1 MLREISAVKTWV
13 NDYEAAVEINDELSI
28 VNDFF
33 LSGDAT
39 EEEVDEV
46 YAKLLKS
53 VETLEFR
60 NMMRDEEDSLN
71 VVININSGAG
81 GTESCDWAEMLLRMY
96 TRWAERNNYSIKL
109 LDRQEGDVVG
119 VKSVSIELDGPYA
132 YGYLKS
138 EIGVHRLVRLSPFD
152 SANRRHTT
160 FASVFAYP
168 IINDDIVIEVN
179 PADISWDTYRSG
191 GHGGQNVNK
200 VETAVRLHHAP
211 SGIVVECQVT
221 RFQAQNKE
229 MAMRMLK
236 SRLYQLELEKKRE
249 RLAEIEGTK
258 KKIEW
263 GSQIRSYVLQPYKMV
278 KDLRTGCETS
288 NVNAVLDGE
297 IDDFIKA
304 YLMDGN
310 R

>member
-1 MLREISAVKTWV
+1 MREISALKAWV
-13 NDYEAAVEINDELSI
+13 GDYEKAVEQSEDLM
-28 VNDFF
+28 VMNDFYA
-33 LSGDAT
+33 SGDAT
-39 EEEVDEV
+39 EEELDESFQH
-46 YAKLLKS
+46 LLKS

-60 NMMRDEEDSLN
+60 NMMRDEEDALN

-96 TRWAERNNYSIKL
+96 TRWAERNNYAIKL

-152 SANRRHTT
+152 AANRRHTT

-168 IINDDIVIEVN
+168 IINDDIVIDVN
-179 PADISWDTYRSG
+179 PSDISWDTYRSG

-200 VETAVRLHHAP
+200 VETAVRLHHHP

-229 MAMRMLK
+229 MALRMLK
-236 SRLYQLELEKKRE
+236 SRLYQLELEKKRQK
-249 RLAEIEGTK
+249 LADIESTK
-258 KKIEW
+258 KRIEW
-263 GSQIRSYVLQPYKMV
+263 GSQIRSYVMQPYKMV
-278 KDLRTGCETS
+278 KDLRTGFETA

-297 IDDFIKA
+297 IDDFIKEF
-304 YLMDGN
+304 LMS
-310 R
+310 RK

>member
-1 MLREISAVKTWV
+1 MREISALKTWV
-13 NDYEAAVEINDELSI
+13 KDYEDAVELYDELT
-28 VNDFF
+28 VLNEFYAA
-33 LSGDAT
+33 GDAT
-39 EEEVDEV
+39 EAELDEAYGKV
-46 YAKLLKS
+46 LKA

-71 VVININSGAG
+71 VIININSGAG

-96 TRWAERNNYSIKL
+96 TRWAERNNYSVKL
-109 LDRQEGDVVG
+109 IDRQDGDVVG
-119 VKSVSIELDGPYA
+119 IKSASIELDGPYA

-152 SANRRHTT
+152 AANRRHTT

-168 IINDDIVIEVN
+168 IVNDDIVIDIN
-179 PADISWDTYRSG
+179 PADISWDTYRSS

-200 VETAVRLHHAP
+200 VETAVRLHHHP
-211 SGIVVECQVT
+211 SGIIVECQVT
-221 RFQAQNKE
+221 RSQIQNRE

-236 SRLYQLELEKKRE
+236 SRLYQIELEKKRE
-249 RLAEIEGTK
+249 KLAEIEGTK

-263 GSQIRSYVLQPYKMV
+263 GSQIRSYVLQPYQMV
-278 KDLRTGCETS
+278 KDLRTGCETG

-304 YLMDGN
+304 YLMSGGK
-310 R
+310 

>member
-1 MLREISAVKTWV
+1 MREISALKTWV
-13 NDYEAAVEINDELSI
+13 KDYEDAVELYDELT
-28 VNDFF
+28 VLNEFYAA
-33 LSGDAT
+33 GDAT
-39 EEEVDEV
+39 EAELDEAYGKV
-46 YAKLLKS
+46 LKA

-71 VVININSGAG
+71 VIININSGAG

-96 TRWAERNNYSIKL
+96 TRWAERNNYSVKL
-109 LDRQEGDVVG
+109 IDRQDGDVVG
-119 VKSVSIELDGPYA
+119 IKSASIELDGPYA

-152 SANRRHTT
+152 AANRRHTT

-168 IINDDIVIEVN
+168 IVNDDIVIDIN
-179 PADISWDTYRSG
+179 PADISWDTYRSS

-200 VETAVRLHHAP
+200 VETAVRLHHHP
-211 SGIVVECQVT
+211 SGIIVECQVT
-221 RFQAQNKE
+221 RSQIQNRE
-229 MAMRMLK
+229 MAMRM
-236 SRLYQLELEKKRE
+236 
-249 RLAEIEGTK
+249 
-258 KKIEW
+258 W

-278 KDLRTGCETS
+278 KDLRTGCETG

-304 YLMDGN
+304 YLMSGGK
-310 R
+310 

>member
-1 MLREISAVKTWV
+1 MSAVKSWV
-13 NDYEAAVEINDELSI
+13 NDYVAAEELHDELQVVS
-28 VNDFF
+28 DFF
-33 LSGDAT
+33 ASGDAT
-39 EEEVDEV
+39 EAELEET
-46 YAKLLKS
+46 YTKLQKV

-60 NMMRDEEDSLN
+60 NMMRDEEDPLN

-96 TRWAERNNYSIKL
+96 TRWAERNNYAIKL

-119 VKSVSIELDGPYA
+119 VKSVSVELDGPYA

-168 IINDDIVIEVN
+168 IINDDIVIDIN
-179 PADISWDTYRSG
+179 PADISWDTYRSS

-211 SGIVVECQVT
+211 SGIIVECQVT
-221 RFQAQNKE
+221 RSQLQNRE

-249 RLAEIEGTK
+249 KQAEIEGTK

-263 GSQIRSYVLQPYKMV
+263 GSQIRSYVMQPYKMV
-278 KDLRTGCETS
+278 KDLRTGYETA

-304 YLMDGN
+304 FLMGEK

>member
-1 MLREISAVKTWV
+1 MREISAVKAWV
-13 NDYEAAVEINDELSI
+13 NDYLAAEELNEELSV
-28 VNDFF
+28 VNEFYA
-33 LSGDAT
+33 SGDAT
-39 EEEVDEV
+39 EEELDVA
-46 YAKLLKS
+46 YGKLLKS

-109 LDRQEGDVVG
+109 LDRQDGDVVG

-152 SANRRHTT
+152 AANRRHTT

-168 IINDDIVIEVN
+168 IINDDIVIDIN
-179 PADISWDTYRSG
+179 PSDITWDTYRSG

-236 SRLYQLELEKKRE
+236 SRLYQMELEKKRE
-249 RLAEIEGTK
+249 KMAEIEGTK

-263 GSQIRSYVLQPYKMV
+263 GSQIRSYVMQPYKMV
-278 KDLRTGCETS
+278 KDLRTGYETA
-288 NVNAVLDGE
+288 NVNAVMDGE